1 MNNTTQP
8 AVNINTEQELEKHL
22 TSGDLP
28 RAREIIESIEPGAIS
43 DIKQLLQ
50 FSAVYRGLGDQ
61 PRAVEFSAMAAN
73 LHPDNAAVLLVY
85 AQNLLILGDIDQSE
99 AVLNEI
105 SAQTPEMSKQVQLH
119 RSMILYQRK
128 DFRATTKL
136 LVDLVKQNPTF
147 AAAHLELGHSL
158 LMDGK
163 WRAGWIEYEW
173 RFELPK
179 SKNQYPRFKMPYWDG
194 SANTPHLLLLGDQG
208 YGDCFQFSRYI
219 PMVRER
225 CKRISLAR
233 SDPLARLFNISVPWV
248 DMSYTQWK
256 DTPAASAYCALSSL
270 PRFFATQPDTIPD
283 NTGIL
288 RARDDDITRW
298 KKQLDDMGTN
308 PVLRIGL
315 AWSGRL
321 EFDTNFLR
329 AVPFEILEPLL
340 DIPGVEFYSLQVGA
354 PSEQA
359 KGKKITDLS
368 LQLHDFAETAA
379 VMEALDLVITS
390 DTSIA
395 HLAGALDRPT
405 WVLLSYAP
413 DWRWGAKGSSSPW
426 YSGMQLFRQDQDRRW
441 QSTVDKCKLA
451 LLNIINTE
459 DPRASLAAA
468 TEENYQNGTN
478 PYL

>member
-1 MNNTTQP
+1 
-8 AVNINTEQELEKHL
+8 
-22 TSGDLP
+22 
-28 RAREIIESIEPGAIS
+28 
-43 DIKQLLQ
+43 
-50 FSAVYRGLGDQ
+50 
-61 PRAVEFSAMAAN
+61 
-73 LHPDNAAVLLVY
+73 
-85 AQNLLILGDIDQSE
+85 
-99 AVLNEI
+99 
-105 SAQTPEMSKQVQLH
+105 
-119 RSMILYQRK
+119 
-128 DFRATTKL
+128 
-136 LVDLVKQNPTF
+136 
-147 AAAHLELGHSL
+147 
-158 LMDGK
+158 
-163 WRAGWIEYEW
+163 
-173 RFELPK
+173 
-179 SKNQYPRFKMPYWDG
+179 
-194 SANTPHLLLLGDQG
+194 
-208 YGDCFQFSRYI
+208 
-219 PMVRER
+219 MVRER

-426 YSGMQLFRQDQDRRW
+426 YSGMQLFRQDQDRSW